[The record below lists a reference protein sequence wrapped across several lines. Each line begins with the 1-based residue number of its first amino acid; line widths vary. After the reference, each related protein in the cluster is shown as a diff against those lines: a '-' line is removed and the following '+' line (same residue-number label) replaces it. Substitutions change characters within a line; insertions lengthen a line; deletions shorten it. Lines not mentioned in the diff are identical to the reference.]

1 MTGRSTLRTCED
13 VDSTMLQYAEFKALA
28 VSDPRIKEKMETDN
42 EISRLTVLKSSWQSQ
57 RNDLQ
62 YKIGKHYP
70 SQIATTERKITGM
83 ETDLSTYTG
92 NKPAEFQMTIDGR
105 PHDERTKAAEHFMVR
120 SRKLGRNAGDT
131 LDVGSYAGFPVRL
144 IRRMGDGVGI
154 QLCGKCTY
162 TTELGESELGN
173 ITRIENLAERIAT
186 ELEVAKTEL
195 ADLHRQLEA
204 AKLESEKPF
213 TSEEKLVQ
221 LQRRKVE
228 LDLALEFKDTP
239 DAVLELDGDNED
251 VMNYE
256 PDEEEDTPVRMA
268 PPSAQLTL
276 EQRLYQKLAVFA
288 GPILEGEAYYM
299 KLTSEGFEDL
309 VLEAIG
315 GNEYSIA
322 HYFRQNGDSMRD
334 PEITFTIDK
343 KACSIH
349 PTSFLQDDIGLFYE
363 TDSVPPSRVRDLK
376 DFMSQ
381 WFTNI
386 KHHGFEPEKVSVYA
400 SETEDESEFER

>member
-1 MTGRSTLRTCED
+1 M
-13 VDSTMLQYAEFKALA
+13 
-28 VSDPRIKEKMETDN
+28 
-42 EISRLTVLKSSWQSQ
+42 LKSAWQSQ

-70 SQIATTERKITGM
+70 SKIAATERKITGM
-83 ETDLSTYTG
+83 EADLADYTG
-92 NKPAEFQMTIDGR
+92 NKPSEFQMTIDGR
-105 PHDERTKAAEHFMVR
+105 LHDERTKAAEHFMVR
-120 SRKLGRNAGDT
+120 SRKLGRNTGDT
-131 LDVGSYAGFPVRL
+131 LDVGSYAGFPIRL
-144 IRRMGDGVGI
+144 IRRMGDGVEI

-162 TTELGESELGN
+162 TTDLGESELGN
-173 ITRIENLAERIAT
+173 ITRIENLAERIT
-186 ELEVAKTEL
+186 SELEVAKNEL
-195 ADLHRQLEA
+195 ADLNRQLEA
-204 AKLESEKPF
+204 ARLESEKPF
-213 TSEEKLVQ
+213 TGEEKLVQ
-221 LQRRKVE
+221 LQRKKVE

-239 DAVLELDGDNED
+239 DPVLEPDEDNED

-256 PDEEEDTPVRMA
+256 PDEEADAPIRTA
-268 PPSAQLTL
+268 PPSAHLTL

-299 KLTSEGFEDL
+299 KLKSEGFEDL

-315 GNEYSIA
+315 GDEYSIA
-322 HYFRQNGDSMRD
+322 HYYRQNGDSMRD

-343 KACSIH
+343 QTCSIH

-386 KHHGFEPEKVSVYA
+386 KHQGFEPEKVSVYA
-400 SETEDESEFER
+400 SENDENEFER